1 MRKLKT
7 KYKDEKMSNTNHFEF
22 KQTEEKSVYPLKANT
37 TTRSQSNKA
46 LNQISRWTVN

>member
-1 MRKLKT
+1 MKLKS
-7 KYKDEKMSNTNHFEF
+7 KYKDEKISHTNHFES

-46 LNQISRWTVN
+46 LDQIYC